1 MKNDNGYAAVAKQTL
16 VVLAMSFVAVVIAQ
30 PVFYLLSTT
39 GIFEWSLSRFLFGS
53 LYGMILGVGN
63 FFAMAVS
70 LVLLTAT
77 AQDAKE
83 GKARAQSVYLLRQ
96 LVLIGFAVVG
106 CLLPVFHIVA
116 VLGALALTQLVIAVY
131 AFVGNLISM
140 KKEPPISAG
149 TVQDTP
155 VEENEEEDR
164 TSSENSE
171 NKEDE

>member
-1 MKNDNGYAAVAKQTL
+1 MTNDNGYVAAVKQTL
-16 VVLAMSFVAVVIAQ
+16 IVLAMSFVAVAIAQ

-39 GIFEWSLSRFLFGS
+39 GIFRWSLTQFLLGS

-70 LVLLTAT
+70 LTMLTAT
-77 AQDAKE
+77 ARDAKE

-96 LVLIGFAVVG
+96 LVLVGFAVVG
-106 CLLPVFHIVA
+106 CLLPIFHIVA

-131 AFVGNLISM
+131 AFVGNLIAM
-140 KKEPPISAG
+140 KKNPPAPAS
-149 TVQDTP
+149 TVQDMP
-155 VEENEEEDR
+155 VEDVEKDQSALEI
-164 TSSENSE
+164 SE